1 MLLDVKKFGLDKL
14 LEKIKCGEIQL
25 PDFQRDWVWD
35 DARIKSLL
43 ESVICGFPINS
54 ILLMGCDVDNLKFSY
69 RTVEGVGQ
77 VSDKPQALILDGQQ
91 RLTSLF
97 GALFSDK
104 PVKVSNDKEFFYY
117 VDMNKAIAAA
127 ETSEALDDLIIS
139 VPPNKKLRSGGKIK
153 LDLSTPEKE
162 FAAGMFPLN
171 KIFKDTLEW
180 IFAYT
185 SYHAN
190 DDDKKSFVMKF
201 NNLVVKKVS
210 AYEIISVELEKN
222 ISLEAVCKIFEK
234 VNIGVVK
241 LDVFDLLT
249 AVFAAHKT
257 DDGKS
262 IALRKE
268 LDEIKSDFE
277 ENSLK
282 ILSAIERTDFITA
295 LNLLVTYEKSRTDK
309 KVYVSCKSEDIL
321 KLSYRD
327 YLDNRAAI
335 VDGFIDAA
343 KFLAEEGITSK
354 KYTPYKTQL
363 VPMAA
368 IFAKVKALGKDN
380 LATRKKLRQWYWTSV
395 FSEAY
400 RDGHLNRFVKDIVQ
414 VMDWIIRDKLPEI
427 VEKAHINAWNL
438 MRAKSTQSAIYRG
451 LISIIFHHGAK
462 DFLAGTDMAA
472 SANFAESI
480 EIHHVFPKKYCEIQ
494 KLPKERYDNVANR
507 TPITKRTNKILGD
520 NPPSFYLG
528 KIEEKL
534 NLSGV
539 ELDEILERHFIA
551 PELCRADDF
560 NAFLVDRAK
569 KILDAVEER
578 IGHPVSGRDSQEIKK
593 VFGAPLQ

>member
-1 MLLDVKKFGLDKL
+1 MAK
-14 LEKIKCGEIQL
+14 E
-25 PDFQRDWVWD
+25 
-35 DARIKSLL
+35 
-43 ESVICGFPINS
+43 VIFSKHDI
-54 ILLMGCDVDNLKFSY
+54 DNM
-69 RTVEGVGQ
+69 VG
-77 VSDKPQALILDGQQ
+77 D
-91 RLTSLF
+91 
-97 GALFSDK
+97 
-104 PVKVSNDKEFFYY
+104 
-117 VDMNKAIAAA
+117 IAF
-127 ETSEALDDLIIS
+127 E
-139 VPPNKKLRSGGKIK
+139 
-153 LDLSTPEKE
+153 
-162 FAAGMFPLN
+162 LN
-171 KIFKDTLEW
+171 KIFKDNRQWFRAYEKFHGDNSAEDFVDA
-180 IFAYT
+180 FAEKVID
-185 SYHAN
+185 S
-190 DDDKKSFVMKF
+190 
-201 NNLVVKKVS
+201 VK

-257 DDGKS
+257 DDGKN

-268 LDEIKSDFE
+268 LDDIKSGFE

-295 LNLLVTYEKSRTDK
+295 LNLLVTYEKSCADK
-309 KVYVSCKSEDIL
+309 KVAVSCKSEDIL

-354 KYTPYKTQL
+354 KYLPYKTQL

-414 VMDWIIRDKLPEI
+414 VMDWIIRDKMPEI

-462 DFLAGTDMAA
+462 DFLAGTDMSA

-507 TPITKRTNKILGD
+507 TPIMKRTNKILGD

-534 NLSGV
+534 NLSGA

-551 PELCRADDF
+551 PALCRADDF